1 MKLFNSR
8 ILKNIKKTLTTML
21 PYFVVK
27 NYVKKE
33 NNVDPLHNRLTTN
46 ITPCVFNKHG
56 KKMNVFFLKD
66 SLIPPY
72 FGYSDYILWDR
83 YNYGIETHFY
93 THLDMLKP
101 VGSPVKKYALLI
113 ESEEI
118 SPYDYEIFDNN
129 TGLAEE
135 FDLIF
140 THSEKLLDKY
150 PNARYISSSNVWYG
164 NHVGGGKM
172 HDQAY
177 KFKTKNISIISSNKS
192 QCKLHDLRKELA
204 YRLKSNPNV
213 DTYGTF
219 DGGSLIKIADT
230 LTNYRYSIAIE
241 NNITPIYFTEKITN
255 CFASMTVP
263 IYIGATQIDKFFNPD
278 GIIQIKP
285 EDFDNIEKI
294 LELCNEKDYEQKLEA
309 IKDNYNR
316 VQNYLTIEDY
326 IWENYLKEKD

>member
-1 MKLFNSR
+1 MNLSKNR
-8 ILKNIKKTLTTML
+8 IIKNIKRLVTNML
-21 PYFVVK
+21 PYFVIK
-27 NYVKKE
+27 NFIKNK
-33 NNVDPLHNRLTTN
+33 NNNDIPHNML
-46 ITPCVFNKHG
+46 ITKTPPSIFNKHG
-56 KKMNVFFLKD
+56 NKMNIFFLKD
-66 SLIPPY
+66 SLFPPY
-72 FGYSDYILWDR
+72 FGYSDNIFWDR

-93 THLDMLKP
+93 THWDILKP
-101 VGSPVKKYALLI
+101 VGSSVKKYALLL
-113 ESEEI
+113 ESEAI
-118 SPYDYEIFDNN
+118 APHDYQIFDNHPN
-129 TGLAEE
+129 LAEE

-150 PNARYISSSNVWYG
+150 PNARYISGSFVWYG
-164 NHVGGGKM
+164 NHLGGGNM
-172 HDQAY
+172 YDQAY
-177 KFKTKNISIISSNKS
+177 KYKTKNISIISSNKS
-192 QCKLHDLRKELA
+192 MCKLHDLRKELA
-204 YRLKSNPNV
+204 FRLKSNSNV

-230 LTNYRYSIAIE
+230 LTDYRYSIAVE

-285 EDFDNIEKI
+285 EDIDNIEKI
-294 LELCNEKDYEQKLEA
+294 LELCNEKDYEQRLEA